1 MFLRLILTF
10 LVISTIALATNAV
23 GDEYAGGAVIV
34 PIPGGLNT
42 SKFEIKTDAV
52 SVDLEKAILHKENG
66 WFTTDKEVAITAR
79 VNINS
84 RKRGGAAT
92 TLTVSRVYKFD
103 VNIYDDGRIEIP
115 LRSLPLIDTYNL
127 AGDDYL
133 VTAIVIDLF
142 LSKKMGKNGFTKT
155 LETVIEVSKKIP
167 VPVNPYGEFA
177 SVFGDT
183 FSRVV
188 DQAVDE
194 GAETV
199 PFASFGLRFFAGDK
213 ATSYTE
219 RPGVHAILIGSDSK
233 KAGTVDLMTFDAK
246 KLSYETANGL
256 SYEGTKVH
264 NNHLVVSVKASTD
277 PWKALAAASETLERI
292 SVEGGSA
299 VEFSRAEG
307 YPTSNLQTILDAQQ
321 NAISPAAL
329 DFNPDVLE
337 QAVTELNVIRAKA
350 LELEE

>member
-1 MFLRLILTF
+1 MFLRMVFTILA
-10 LVISTIALATNAV
+10 ISTIAIATNAV
-23 GDEYAGGAVIV
+23 GDEYSDGAAIV
-34 PIPGGLNT
+34 PIPDGLNT

-52 SVDLEKAILHKENG
+52 SVDLEKAILRKENG
-66 WFTTDKEVAITAR
+66 WFTDDKEVAITAR
-79 VNINS
+79 VNISS

-103 VNIYDDGRIEIP
+103 VNIYEDGRIEIP
-115 LRSLPLIDTYNL
+115 LRSLPLLDTYNL

-142 LSKKMGKNGFTKT
+142 LSKKKGKSGFTKT

-188 DQAVDE
+188 DQAVEE

-213 ATSYTE
+213 AASYTE

-233 KAGTVDLMTFDAK
+233 KAGTVDLKTFDAT

-256 SYEGTKVH
+256 SYNGSKVR
-264 NNHLVVSVKASTD
+264 NNHLIVSVKASTD

-299 VEFSRAEG
+299 VKFSRSAG
-307 YPTSNLQTILDAQQ
+307 YLSSNLETILDAQRK
-321 NAISPAAL
+321 AKSPTAL
-329 DFNPDVLE
+329 NFDPEVLE
-337 QAVTELNVIRAKA
+337 EAVTELNVIRARA
-350 LELEE
+350 FDIR